1 MSLWDLLGLG
11 RRNPSMSD
19 DGLSTR
25 DQIAVKSA
33 TERRHRRARS
43 RESGNQE
50 RDARV
55 RDENYPDLDFDE

>member
-19 DGLSTR
+19 DGLSGR
-25 DQIAVKSA
+25 DQIAVKST

-43 RESGNQE
+43 RDSGDQE
-50 RDARV
+50 RKARE
-55 RDENYPDLDFDE
+55 RDENYPDSDLEE